1 MERIFAIGDIHG
13 CYEKLCA
20 LLEMIPIDWLRDRLL
35 FIGDYIDRGPSA
47 FDVVEHLLGLQAR
60 YPQTIFLKGNHEEML
75 ADYLSGRDRMTYLY
89 NGGRQTLESYL
100 SRAKASAEHP
110 IPPEHMQ
117 FFQGLALYHE
127 TDDCIFVHAGLRHG
141 LPLNRQS
148 PDDLLWIREKF
159 IHCPDPYDKRVV
171 FGHTPFEK
179 PWVQPDKIGIDT
191 GAVYGNLL
199 TCVQLPEV
207 VFFQA

>member
-13 CYEKLCA
+13 CYDKLRT
-20 LLEMIPIDWLRDRLL
+20 LLEAIPIDWSRDRLL

-47 FDVVEHLLGLQAR
+47 FDVVEHLVGLQAR
-60 YPQTIFLKGNHEEML
+60 HPQTIFLKGNHEEML

-89 NGGRQTLESYL
+89 NGGRQTLDSYL
-100 SRAKASAEHP
+100 SRVKASAEHP
-110 IPPEHMQ
+110 IPPEHMH
-117 FFQGLALYHE
+117 FFQGLALYYE
-127 TDDCIFVHAGLRHG
+127 TADCVFVHAGLRHG

-159 IHCPDPYDKRVV
+159 IHCPDPFEKRVV

-179 PWVQPDKIGIDT
+179 PWVQTDKIGIDT
-191 GAVYGNLL
+191 GAVYGNQL

-207 VFFQA
+207 EFFQA